1 MLILDTKTE
10 TYTEL
15 QQGALMIGY
24 LDISLQWNLS
34 ITDTIGTQH
43 FFRESEV
50 SLTQGLPVL
59 FPAFLHFL
67 VYCIIWLLSTIC
79 HLFTFGG
86 GPLAGLLC
94 SLIDTRLV
102 RHAIRKT

>member
-15 QQGALMIGY
+15 QPGALMIGY
-24 LDISLQWNLS
+24 LDVQWNLS

-43 FFRESEV
+43 FVRESEV

-59 FPAFLHFL
+59 FPVGVVLHNLAVEHNVVAFSELFL
-67 VYCIIWLLSTIC
+67 SCK
-79 HLFTFGG
+79 
-86 GPLAGLLC
+86 LAGKAKQR
-94 SLIDTRLV
+94 LILRVTAL
-102 RHAIRKT
+102 I

>member
-34 ITDTIGTQH
+34 ITNTIGTQH
-43 FFRESEV
+43 FVRESEV

-59 FPAFLHFL
+59 FLVGVVLHNLAVEHNVVAFSE
-67 VYCIIWLLSTIC
+67 LS
-79 HLFTFGG
+79 
-86 GPLAGLLC
+86 LAVSRQG
-94 SLIDTRLV
+94 RLS
-102 RHAIRKT
+102 RG